1 MFTNTQ
7 MHTTT
12 TTTTTITTNNNK
24 QEVSLKHA
32 HTHTHTHTHT
42 YCFSQVKIRRNF
54 PLTSIEKI
62 EYPLPPPTEA
72 TTFRLLFATYCMTL
86 VAESEEEAKDWT
98 EKIKEGEG
106 IE

>member
-1 MFTNTQ
+1 MCLQ
-7 MHTTT
+7 IRRCIQQQQQQQ
-12 TTTTTITTNNNK
+12 TTINNNK
-24 QEVSLKHA
+24 QQEVSLKHI
-32 HTHTHTHTHT
+32 HTHTHTN
-42 YCFSQVKIRRNF
+42 CFSQVKVRRNF

-98 EKIKEGEG
+98 EKIKEGGG

>member
-12 TTTTTITTNNNK
+12 TINNNK
-24 QEVSLKHA
+24 QQEVSLKHA
-32 HTHTHTHTHT
+32 HTYTHTHT
-42 YCFSQVKIRRNF
+42 YCFSQVKVRRNF

-98 EKIKEGEG
+98 EKIKEGGG